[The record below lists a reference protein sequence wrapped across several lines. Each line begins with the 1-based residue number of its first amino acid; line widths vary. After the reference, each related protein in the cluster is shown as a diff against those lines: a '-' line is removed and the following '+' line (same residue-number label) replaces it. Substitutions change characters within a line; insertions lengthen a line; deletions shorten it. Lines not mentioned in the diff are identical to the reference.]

1 MIRTT
6 FLSTTLG
13 AQQRLMQR
21 SAASEQAAARLASG
35 KTFSRPSEDP
45 AAAST
50 ALSFRSELN
59 ALKTFQSTAEEA
71 QSRLDIA
78 DAKLDEVQSV
88 VARLKELAVAA
99 STATMDQS
107 GREATAA
114 EVEQLRDHL
123 VGLAN
128 ARHLDQPLFA
138 GFATTDAVDFVS
150 GAWQFTGTA
159 SEAMERQLS
168 DSDTV
173 QINVVAADVF
183 QANSTDAFTML
194 DSLVTSLRNGDTT
207 AVRGSVDEIDAL
219 RTSVSTARS
228 RIGAATN
235 RVENVLNANLSRQTI
250 VRADLSKV
258 EDIDLVEG
266 ITEVN
271 RQQAAYEAALGATA
285 KSIQRSLVDFL
296 A

>member
-6 FLSTTLG
+6 FLGSSIG
-13 AQQRLMQR
+13 AQQRLMER
-21 SAASEQAAARLASG
+21 SAAASRAAARLSSG
-35 KTFSRPSEDP
+35 KQFSRPSEDP

-50 ALSFRSELN
+50 ALAFRSELN
-59 ALKTFQSTAEEA
+59 ALKSFQSTAEEA
-71 QSRLDIA
+71 QSRLDIT
-78 DAKLDEVQSV
+78 DAKLDEVQTV
-88 VARLKELAVAA
+88 IARLKELAVGA
-99 STATMDQS
+99 STGTMDQQ

-114 EVEQLRDHL
+114 EVSQLRDHL

-150 GAWQFTGTA
+150 GAWQFTGSST
-159 SEAMERQLS
+159 ETMERRVS

-173 QINVVAADVF
+173 QINVVASEVF
-183 QANSTDAFTML
+183 QANSADAFTML
-194 DSLVTSLRNGDTT
+194 DTFIASLNSGDVTG
-207 AVRGSVDEIDAL
+207 VRDAVDEIDAL
-219 RTSVSTARS
+219 RSSVSTARS

-235 RVENVLNANLSRQTI
+235 RIENVLDANISRQTI
-250 VRADLSKV
+250 VRADLSEV

-266 ITEVN
+266 ITEAN

-285 KSIQRSLVDFL
+285 KFISKSLVDFL